1 MRGPTRLR
9 NNVVGRWVSGDRSCW
24 MSRNGVGERGGRCN
38 LRSRSRDDVAAFI
51 SATLLDPDLNR
62 TAIQVTAG
70 DIRVHEALFC
80 GVVVQDQVDLL
91 VGRDFLVEL
100 GQGT

>member
-1 MRGPTRLR
+1 
-9 NNVVGRWVSGDRSCW
+9 

-70 DIRVHEALFC
+70 DIRVHEATARLAPRPLPQIM
-80 GVVVQDQVDLL
+80 GSTRNAHTQPRS
-91 VGRDFLVEL
+91 GRS
-100 GQGT
+100 